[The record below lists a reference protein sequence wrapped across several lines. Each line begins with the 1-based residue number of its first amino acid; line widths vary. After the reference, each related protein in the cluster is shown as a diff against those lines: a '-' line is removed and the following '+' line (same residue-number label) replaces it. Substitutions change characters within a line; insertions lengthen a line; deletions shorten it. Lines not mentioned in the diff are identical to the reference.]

1 MILILTCIPAGLTS
15 DSYHHKKSELS
26 KWCFDSRN
34 VCVRTYIYIYMF
46 LHIMLY
52 RIITELRTLAH
63 FFSEGES
70 GPAFALNLKLKPLL
84 QETI

>member
-1 MILILTCIPAGLTS
+1 
-15 DSYHHKKSELS
+15 
-26 KWCFDSRN
+26 
-34 VCVRTYIYIYMF
+34 MF
-46 LHIMLY
+46 IHIMLY
-52 RIITELRTLAH
+52 RIITKLRTLAH